1 MAQTKT
7 QFGYRSAPRSGSG
20 GREAAEHAV
29 VVVGAGPVGLSLAID
44 LAQRG
49 QSVVLLDDAD
59 RIGEGS
65 RAICFSKRS
74 LEFWDRLGIGQRM
87 VDKGV
92 VWSVG
97 KIFHGDSQ
105 LYQFNLLPEEGHK
118 RPAFINLQQFY
129 AEAYLVDRVEEL
141 PAIDLRWRNKVIGLE
156 QRNDHV
162 RADDRDAGW
171 PLSAARRLSSSPA
184 TAPVRRCG
192 RWSGAEFAGQVF
204 EDQFLI
210 ADVKMTAEFPTER
223 WFWFDPPFH
232 AGRSALLH
240 KQPDDIWRIDLQLS
254 RYADPAFEKQPEN
267 VRPRIARML
276 GHDKFDFEWISLYKF
291 QCRRMDRFIHGRV
304 IFAGDAAH
312 QVSPFGARGANSG
325 LEDAENI
332 AWKLDRVLRGTSPEA
347 LLESYHT
354 ERSAAADENI
364 RESTRSTDF
373 MAPASHQEAR
383 LRKAVLSLAKET
395 EFGKRMVNGGRLSVP
410 SIYDTPL
417 STADGDAWRG
427 GPRPG
432 ASMPDAPIAAPIWPA
447 DVPDRSFHRR
457 GNAVHAAG
465 VRQWRGDRCARGRW
479 PIRIGGEGGFA
490 DRQGTG
496 WRALRRRTRHRLSA
510 AARRLC
516 RRALPAP
523 DAGRRSTPRWRAPP
537 AELRFCHDAV
547 HQLEFCQAG
556 RCLPRHRRGAS
567 RVERDAK
574 RRPRCRAGAGARQ
587 SYRRHRGAAMKPSR
601 SPSGGCSMPASSSN
615 SSNNRIHGLE
625 RRKGL
630 N

>member
-7 QFGYRSAPRSGSG
+7 QFGYRRHPDQDRTGANL
-20 GREAAEHAV
+20 AEHAI

-97 KIFHGDSQ
+97 KIFHGEQQ
-105 LYQFNLLPEEGHK
+105 LYQFNLLPEQGHK

-129 AEAYLVDRVEEL
+129 AEAYLVDRVGEL
-141 PAIDLRWRNKVIGLE
+141 PSIDLRWRNKVTGLE
-156 QRNDHV
+156 PRNDQV
-162 RADDRDAGW
+162 LLTIETPDG
-171 PLSAARRLSSSPA
+171 PYQLSARFVIACDGARSSLRQM
-184 TAPVRRCG
+184 V
-192 RWSGAEFAGQVF
+192 GAEFAGQVF

-210 ADVKMTAEFPTER
+210 ADVKMTAAFPTER

-240 KQPDDIWRIDLQLS
+240 KQPDEIWRIDLQLS
-254 RYADPAFEKQPEN
+254 PDADPAIEKLPEN

-291 QCRRMDRFIHGRV
+291 QCRRMDRFVHDRV

-347 LLESYHT
+347 LLESYHI

-373 MAPASHQEAR
+373 MAPVTAQEAR

-410 SIYDTPL
+410 SVYDTLL
-417 STADGDAWRG
+417 STADSDAWRG

-432 ASMPDAPIAAPIWPA
+432 ASMLDAPVVAANGEPMFLTDAFIKSGTRFTLLEFSNGA
-447 DVPDRSFHRR
+447 AAEVPE
-457 GNAVHAAG
+457 G
-465 VRQWRGDRCARGRW
+465 VGA
-479 PIRIGGEGGFA
+479 IRIGGDGGLTDA
-490 DRQGTG
+490 AGI
-496 WRALRRRTRHRLSA
+496 A
-510 AARRLC
+510 AARYDAEPGSAYLLR
-516 RRALPAP
+516 P
-523 DAGRRSTPRWRAPP
+523 DGYVAA
-537 AELRFCHDAV
+537 RF
-547 HQLEFCQAG
+547 
-556 RCLPRHRRGAS
+556 R
-567 RVERDAK
+567 
-574 RRPRCRAGAGARQ
+574 
-587 SYRRHRGAAMKPSR
+587 KPSR
-601 SPSGGCSMPASSSN
+601 SAVDAALSRAS
-615 SSNNRIHGLE
+615 
-625 RRKGL
+625 GL

>member
-1 MAQTKT
+1 MAQPSKI
-7 QFGYRSAPRSGSG
+7 QFGYRRHPDQDRNAGD
-20 GREAAEHAV
+20 AARHPV

-49 QSVVLLDDAD
+49 HSVVLLDDAD

-74 LEFWDRLGIGQRM
+74 LEYWDRLGVGQRM

-97 KIFHGDSQ
+97 KIFHGASQ

-129 AEAYLVDRVEEL
+129 AEAYLVDRVQEL
-141 PAIDLRWRNKVIGLE
+141 PAVDLRWRNKVTGLE
-156 QRNDHV
+156 PRNDHAV
-162 RADDRDAGW
+162 LTVETPDGPYRMQADFVIACDG
-171 PLSAARRLSSSPA
+171 ARSSLRQM
-184 TAPVRRCG
+184 V
-192 RWSGAEFAGQVF
+192 GAEFAGQVF

-210 ADVKMTAEFPTER
+210 ADVRMTAEFPTER

-254 RYADPAFEKQPEN
+254 RFADPAFEKQPDN

-276 GHDKFDFEWISLYKF
+276 GHDAFEFEWISLYKF
-291 QCRRMDRFIHGRV
+291 QCRRMDKFVHGRV
-304 IFAGDAAH
+304 VFAGDAAH

-325 LEDAENI
+325 LEDAENL
-332 AWKLDRVLRGTSPEA
+332 AWKLDRILRRASPES
-347 LLESYHT
+347 LLESYHL

-373 MAPASHQEAR
+373 MAPNSHQEAR

-410 SIYDTPL
+410 SVYETPL
-417 STADGDAWRG
+417 STADTEVWRG

-432 ASMPDAPIAAPIWPA
+432 ASMLDAPVATQSGELAYLTDAFIKERERFTLLAFANGA
-447 DVPDRSFHRR
+447 DVEAPDD
-457 GNAVHAAG
+457 VG
-465 VRQWRGDRCARGRW
+465 V
-479 PIRIGGEGGFA
+479 IRIGGDAGLSDSSGLLATRYDAEP
-490 DRQGTG
+490 GT
-496 WRALRRRTRHRLSA
+496 AYLLRPDGYV
-510 AARRLC
+510 AAR
-516 RRALPAP
+516 
-523 DAGRRSTPRWRAPP
+523 
-537 AELRFCHDAV
+537 F
-547 HQLEFCQAG
+547 
-556 RCLPRHRRGAS
+556 
-567 RVERDAK
+567 
-574 RRPRCRAGAGARQ
+574 RRPTRAALDAALARATG
-587 SYRRHRGAAMKPSR
+587 H
-601 SPSGGCSMPASSSN
+601 N
-615 SSNNRIHGLE
+615 
-625 RRKGL
+625 
-630 N
+630 

>member
-1 MAQTKT
+1 MAPTKV
-7 QFGYRSAPRSGSG
+7 QFGYQRRPDQDRPGTNP
-20 GREAAEHAV
+20 AEHAV

-49 QSVVLLDDAD
+49 QQVVLLDDAD

-74 LEFWDRLGIGQRM
+74 LEYWDRLGMGQRM

-97 KIFHGDSQ
+97 KIFHGESQ
-105 LYQFNLLPEEGHK
+105 LYQFNLLPEQGHK
-118 RPAFINLQQFY
+118 RPAFINLQQFH
-129 AEAYLVDRVEEL
+129 AEAYLVDRVQEL
-141 PAIDLRWRNKVIGLE
+141 SAVDLRWRNKVIGLE
-156 QRNDHV
+156 PRNDHV
-162 RADDRDAGW
+162 VVTIETPDGSYRMRASYVVACDG
-171 PLSAARRLSSSPA
+171 ARSSLRQM
-184 TAPVRRCG
+184 V
-192 RWSGAEFAGQVF
+192 GAEFKGQVF

-240 KQPDDIWRIDLQLS
+240 KQPDDIWRIDLQLHPD
-254 RYADPAFEKQPEN
+254 ADPVTEKRPEN

-332 AWKLDRVLRGTSPEA
+332 AWKLDRVLRGISPEA

-373 MAPASHQEAR
+373 MAPASQQEAR

-410 SIYDTPL
+410 SVYDTPL
-417 STADGDAWRG
+417 STTDRGAWRG

-432 ASMPDAPIAAPIWPA
+432 TSMPDAPIVTPSGQPMFMTEAFISKGTQFTLLEFGNGAAAEAPEGVEAIRVGGE
-447 DVPDRSFHRR
+447 DGLID
-457 GNAVHAAG
+457 AAG
-465 VRQWRGDRCARGRW
+465 
-479 PIRIGGEGGFA
+479 
-490 DRQGTG
+490 
-496 WRALRRRTRHRLSA
+496 L
-510 AARRLC
+510 
-516 RRALPAP
+516 
-523 DAGRRSTPRWRAPP
+523 
-537 AELRFCHDAV
+537 
-547 HQLEFCQAG
+547 
-556 RCLPRHRRGAS
+556 
-567 RVERDAK
+567 
-574 RRPRCRAGAGARQ
+574 AGAR
-587 SYRRHRGAAMKPSR
+587 YDAEPGTAYLLRPDGYVAARFRHPTRPALDAALAR
-601 SPSGGCSMPASSSN
+601 AA
-615 SSNNRIHGLE
+615 
-625 RRKGL
+625 GL
-630 N
+630 NRGLS

>member
-1 MAQTKT
+1 MALTKT
-7 QFGYRSAPRSGSG
+7 QFGYRRHPDQDRAGASV
-20 GREAAEHAV
+20 AEHAV

-74 LEFWDRLGIGQRM
+74 LEYWDRLGTGQRM

-97 KIFHGDSQ
+97 KIFHGAAQ

-118 RPAFINLQQFY
+118 RPAFINLQQFH

-162 RADDRDAGW
+162 ALKIETPDGLYRLHANFVVACDG
-171 PLSAARRLSSSPA
+171 ARSSLRKM
-184 TAPVRRCG
+184 V
-192 RWSGAEFAGQVF
+192 GAEFSGQVF

-240 KQPDDIWRIDLQLS
+240 RQPDNIWRIDLQLS
-254 RYADPAFEKQPEN
+254 PDADPAVEKLPEN

-276 GHDKFDFEWISLYKF
+276 GHDEFEFVWISLYRF
-291 QCRRMDRFIHGRV
+291 QCRRMEKFIHDRV
-304 IFAGDAAH
+304 MFAGDAAH

-325 LEDAENI
+325 LEDAENL
-332 AWKLDRVLRGTSPEA
+332 AWKLARVLQGASPER
-347 LLESYHT
+347 LFESYHI

-373 MAPASHQEAR
+373 MAPSSRQEAR
-383 LRKAVLSLAKET
+383 LRQAVLSLAKDT
-395 EFGKRMVNGGRLSVP
+395 EFGKRMINGGRLSGPPVFGK
-410 SIYDTPL
+410 SC
-417 STADGDAWRG
+417 STHARQGWRG

-432 ASMPDAPIAAPIWPA
+432 ESMPDAPLGGGDGSQTFLTDAF
-447 DVPDRSFHRR
+447 VK
-457 GNAVHAAG
+457 AG
-465 VRQWRGDRCARGRW
+465 KKFV
-479 PIRIGGEGGFA
+479 
-490 DRQGTG
+490 
-496 WRALRRRTRHRLSA
+496 L
-510 AARRLC
+510 
-516 RRALPAP
+516 
-523 DAGRRSTPRWRAPP
+523 
-537 AELRFCHDAV
+537 
-547 HQLEFCQAG
+547 LEF
-556 RCLPRHRRGAS
+556 P
-567 RVERDAK
+567 K
-574 RRPRCRAGAGARQ
+574 GAGPGFPDGVALF
-587 SYRRHRGAAMKPSR
+587 GA
-601 SPSGGCSMPASSSN
+601 GC
-615 SSNNRIHGLE
+615 
-625 RRKGL
+625 
-630 N
+630 

>member
-1 MAQTKT
+1 MAQPSKI
-7 QFGYRSAPRSGSG
+7 QFGYRRHPDQDRDAGD
-20 GREAAEHAV
+20 AARHPV

-74 LEFWDRLGIGQRM
+74 LEYWDRLGIGQRM

-97 KIFHGDSQ
+97 KIFHGASQ

-129 AEAYLVDRVEEL
+129 AESYLVDRVQEL
-141 PAIDLRWRNKVIGLE
+141 AAVDLRWRNKVSALE
-156 QRNDHV
+156 QRNDHAV
-162 RADDRDAGW
+162 LTVETPDGPYRIHADFVVACDG
-171 PLSAARRLSSSPA
+171 ARSSLRQM
-184 TAPVRRCG
+184 V
-192 RWSGAEFAGQVF
+192 GAEFAGKVF

-210 ADVKMTAEFPTER
+210 ADVKMTAAFPTER

-240 KQPDDIWRIDLQLS
+240 KQPDDIWRIDLQLHPD
-254 RYADPAFEKQPEN
+254 ADPAVEKRPEN

-276 GHDKFDFEWISLYKF
+276 GHEKFEFEWISLYKF
-291 QCRRMDRFIHGRV
+291 QCRRMDKFIHGRV

-325 LEDAENI
+325 LEDAENL
-332 AWKLDRVLRGTSPEA
+332 AWKLDRVLRNISPEG

-373 MAPASHQEAR
+373 MAPVSRQEAR
-383 LRKAVLSLAKET
+383 LRKAVLSLARET
-395 EFGKRMVNGGRLSVP
+395 EFGKRMINGGRLSVP
-410 SIYDTPL
+410 SVYETPL
-417 STADGDAWRG
+417 SSADAEVWRG

-432 ASMPDAPIAAPIWPA
+432 ASMLDAPVAAPSGDTAYLTDAFIRQGKRFTLLAFANGA
-447 DVPDRSFHRR
+447 DVEAPKDV
-457 GNAVHAAG
+457 AV
-465 VRQWRGDRCARGRW
+465 V
-479 PIRIGGEGGFA
+479 RIGGDDGLSDSAGLVNARYDAEP
-490 DRQGTG
+490 GT
-496 WRALRRRTRHRLSA
+496 AYLLRPDGYV
-510 AARRLC
+510 AARFRQPT
-516 RRALPAP
+516 RAAL
-523 DAGRRSTPRWRAPP
+523 DAALARATG
-537 AELRFCHDAV
+537 H
-547 HQLEFCQAG
+547 
-556 RCLPRHRRGAS
+556 
-567 RVERDAK
+567 
-574 RRPRCRAGAGARQ
+574 
-587 SYRRHRGAAMKPSR
+587 
-601 SPSGGCSMPASSSN
+601 N
-615 SSNNRIHGLE
+615 
-625 RRKGL
+625 
-630 N
+630 

>member
-1 MAQTKT
+1 MTTAGRFSDSSMAQAKT
-7 QFGYRSAPRSGSG
+7 QFGYRRHPDQDRSGSDV
-20 GREAAEHAV
+20 AEHPV
-29 VVVGAGPVGLSLAID
+29 VVVGAGPVGLSFAID

-49 QSVVLLDDAD
+49 HKVVLLDDAD

-74 LEFWDRLGIGQRM
+74 LEFWDRLGVGDRM

-97 KIFHGDSQ
+97 KIFHGASQ
-105 LYQFNLLPEEGHK
+105 LYQFNLLPEPGHK

-141 PAIDLRWRNKVIGLE
+141 PEISLRWRNRVSGLQ
-156 QRNDHV
+156 QRNDRVVLTIDTPDGPYTLH
-162 RADDRDAGW
+162 
-171 PLSAARRLSSSPA
+171 AAYVIACDGARSSLRQM
-184 TAPVRRCG
+184 V
-192 RWSGAEFAGQVF
+192 GAEFAGQVF

-210 ADVKMTAEFPTER
+210 ADVRMTAEFPTER

-254 RYADPAFEKQPEN
+254 RDADATIEKKPEK

-276 GHDKFDFEWISLYKF
+276 GHDKFEFEWISLYKF
-291 QCRRMDRFIHGRV
+291 QCRRMDRFLHGRV

-325 LEDAENI
+325 LEDAENL
-332 AWKLDRVLRGTSPEA
+332 AWKLDRILRKTSPES
-347 LLESYHT
+347 LLESYHI

-373 MAPASHQEAR
+373 MAPATRQEAR
-383 LRKAVLSLAKET
+383 LRKAVLALARDT

-410 SIYDTPL
+410 SVYDTPL
-417 STADGDAWRG
+417 STSDVDAWGG

-432 ASMPDAPIAAPIWPA
+432 ASMLDAPMTDLGGATFLTDAFMSKGMQFTLLEFGDGAADDA
-447 DVPDRSFHRR
+447 PD
-457 GNAVHAAG
+457 G
-465 VRQWRGDRCARGRW
+465 VSA
-479 PIRIGGEGGFA
+479 IRIGGEGGLVDSEGLA
-490 DRQGTG
+490 ASRYNAEPGT
-496 WRALRRRTRHRLSA
+496 AYLLRPDGYI
-510 AARRLC
+510 AAR
-516 RRALPAP
+516 
-523 DAGRRSTPRWRAPP
+523 
-537 AELRFCHDAV
+537 F
-547 HQLEFCQAG
+547 
-556 RCLPRHRRGAS
+556 RH
-567 RVERDAK
+567 
-574 RRPRCRAGAGARQ
+574 
-587 SYRRHRGAAMKPSR
+587 PSR
-601 SPSGGCSMPASSSN
+601 PALDAALARAS
-615 SSNNRIHGLE
+615 
-625 RRKGL
+625 GL

>member
-1 MAQTKT
+1 MAQAENPAKT
-7 QFGYRSAPRSGSG
+7 QFGYRRHPDQDRTG
-20 GREAAEHAV
+20 ENVAEYPV

-97 KIFHGDSQ
+97 KIFHGHSQ
-105 LYQFNLLPEEGHK
+105 LYQFNLLPEQGHK

-129 AEAYLVDRVEEL
+129 AEAYLVDRVGEL
-141 PAIDLRWRNKVIGLE
+141 SSIDLRWRNKVAGLE
-156 QRNDHV
+156 QRNDYVALTVLTPDGPYQMHAQFV
-162 RADDRDAGW
+162 VACDG
-171 PLSAARRLSSSPA
+171 ARSSLRQM
-184 TAPVRRCG
+184 V
-192 RWSGAEFAGQVF
+192 GAEFAGQVF

-210 ADVKMTAEFPTER
+210 ADVRMTAEFPTER

-240 KQPDDIWRIDLQLS
+240 KQPDDIWRIDLQLN
-254 RYADPAFEKQPEN
+254 RDADPVVEKLPEN

-276 GHDKFDFEWISLYKF
+276 GHDKFEFEWISLYKF

-325 LEDAENI
+325 LEDAENLS
-332 AWKLDRVLRGTSPEA
+332 WKLDRVLRRQSPEG
-347 LLESYHT
+347 LLESYHI

-373 MAPASHQEAR
+373 MAPSSHHEAR

-395 EFGKRMVNGGRLSVP
+395 EFGKRMVNAGRLSVP
-410 SIYDTPL
+410 SVYETPL
-417 STADGDAWRG
+417 STDDGDMWAG

-432 ASMPDAPIAAPIWPA
+432 ASMPDAPLSARSGDAMFLTEAFAQNGTRFTWLEFGNGA
-447 DVPDRSFHRR
+447 ETDMPD
-457 GNAVHAAG
+457 GIG
-465 VRQWRGDRCARGRW
+465 V
-479 PIRIGGEGGFA
+479 IRIGADGFVDTEG
-490 DRQGTG
+490 
-496 WRALRRRTRHRLSA
+496 L
-510 AARRLC
+510 
-516 RRALPAP
+516 
-523 DAGRRSTPRWRAPP
+523 
-537 AELRFCHDAV
+537 
-547 HQLEFCQAG
+547 
-556 RCLPRHRRGAS
+556 
-567 RVERDAK
+567 
-574 RRPRCRAGAGARQ
+574 AGAR
-587 SYRRHRGAAMKPSR
+587 YNAEPGTAYLLRPDGYVAARFRHPTRTAMEAALSR
-601 SPSGGCSMPASSSN
+601 ASA
-615 SSNNRIHGLE
+615 
-625 RRKGL
+625 L